1 MAEGYEPKLLYVLC
15 SWCGSGGSES
25 ARAHGLKYPANVL
38 LYRVNCTGSLPA
50 VHILRA
56 LLEGA
61 DGVAVSGCHPG
72 DCHYE
77 EGNYHARRRIALA
90 KSILDALDLG
100 EDRLW
105 FRFVAHG
112 EGRRF
117 VDTAAEF
124 NEHLKGIGPN
134 PLNGITTT

>member
-1 MAEGYEPKLLYVLC
+1 MAEEYEPKLLYVLC

-77 EGNYHARRRIALA
+77 EGNYHARRRIALT

-117 VDTAAEF
+117 VDTAEEF
-124 NEHLKGIGPN
+124 NDYLKEIGPN
-134 PLNGITTT
+134 PLNRITTT

>member
-1 MAEGYEPKLLYVLC
+1 MAEEFEPKLLYMLC

-77 EGNYHARRRIALA
+77 GGNYHARRRVALTKA
-90 KSILDALDLG
+90 ILEALELG

-124 NEHLKGIGPN
+124 NDYLKEIGPN
-134 PLNGITTT
+134 PLNRITTT

>member
-1 MAEGYEPKLLYVLC
+1 MDEEFEPKLLYILC

-25 ARAHGLKYPANVL
+25 ARAYGLKYPANVL
-38 LYRVNCTGSLPA
+38 LYRVNCTGSLPV

-77 EGNYHARRRIALA
+77 GGNYHARRRIALTKA
-90 KSILDALDLG
+90 ILDALDLG
-100 EDRLW
+100 ENRLW

-124 NEHLKGIGPN
+124 NDYLKEIGPN
-134 PLNGITTT
+134 PLNGVKTT